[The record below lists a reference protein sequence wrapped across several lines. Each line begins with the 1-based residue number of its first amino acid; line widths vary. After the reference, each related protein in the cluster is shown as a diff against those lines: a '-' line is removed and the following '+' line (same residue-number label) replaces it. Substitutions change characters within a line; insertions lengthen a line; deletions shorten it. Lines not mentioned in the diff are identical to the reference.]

1 MIFTLRLVFR
11 YDCYLFFSAFSKA
24 IFNFRTLTFS
34 GPNKPNNGPS
44 VLAFTRA
51 MTLSGERPRACAT
64 RCTLSLIH
72 I

>member
-44 VLAFTRA
+44 VLALTRA
-51 MTLSGERPRACAT
+51 MTL
-64 RCTLSLIH
+64 
-72 I
+72 